1 MNVKQIKS
9 PPSWSRNSSGITLRY
24 HQVMAK
30 ERYTVSL
37 IPKLKKTKAMMHYNL
52 AKSFLAIISK
62 TCQLVSMCVKW
73 GSVKSLRNLRDPRIR
88 DKDSFIIHNKRGN
101 QSDIIETVPWDT
113 LSEHLVMAGWYLY
126 MQWGKLQEEKLW
138 SNLGDFNL
146 RLRGKESTCKAGDVG
161 SIPGSERSPVE
172 DMASH

>member
-1 MNVKQIKS
+1 
-9 PPSWSRNSSGITLRY
+9 
-24 HQVMAK
+24 
-30 ERYTVSL
+30 
-37 IPKLKKTKAMMHYNL
+37 
-52 AKSFLAIISK
+52 
-62 TCQLVSMCVKW
+62 MCVKW

-172 DMASH
+172 DMATH